1 VPASSDRRAA
11 QRLRLHL
18 LLRLLVLAPLAA
30 CRAAA
35 PPEAVS
41 ATGDEVSFAYGKGA
55 ADEAAHE
62 AALYCANLG
71 RSARLREATRAS
83 DARTLAT
90 FDCR

>member
-1 VPASSDRRAA
+1 MPASSDRRAA
-11 QRLRLHL
+11 PRLRPHL

-30 CRAAA
+30 CRAA
-35 PPEAVS
+35 PTLEALR
-41 ATGDEVSFAYGKGA
+41 ATRDEVTFVYRDGGA
-55 ADEAAHE
+55 NAAARQ

-71 RSARLREATRAS
+71 RSARLRAETSAS

>member
-11 QRLRLHL
+11 PSLRLPL
-18 LLRLLVLAPLAA
+18 LLRLLILAPLAA
-30 CRAAA
+30 CRAAS
-35 PPEAVS
+35 PPEAVR
-41 ATGDEVSFAYGKGA
+41 ATGDEVTFAYSAGA
-55 ADEAAHE
+55 ADDAAHE

-71 RSARLREATRAS
+71 RSARLRAQAPAS